1 MSSSARKRP
10 RAEVAEENKADCP
23 FSITYTEPDTKAQKK
38 SKKRRKHDAEEEDA
52 KKSAKQLSPFSPSGD
67 FNGKSANDVLDL
79 EYNVVPQKKW
89 LEMTRYNSF
98 VLNGTKYFSEGF
110 IFVANDQTVQ
120 RQKAAAEGAADG
132 DSDKAMP
139 RSKSEDDWVARILE
153 IRASDEHHVYAR
165 IYWMYWPEELP
176 EGTME
181 GKRYAG
187 GRQPYHGHNE
197 LIASNHMDIINVVS
211 VTLPAN
217 VKQWIEENDD
227 EIQEALYWRQ
237 AFDCRTQQLSSV
249 ERTCKCRQPANPDK
263 TLIGCSN
270 KPCSKWLHEH
280 CLREDALT
288 RTFERLGTDKPHFS
302 AKPPAD
308 GAASVGDSEKEKE
321 EKKPGD
327 GDGVNGPLSPTE
339 SGAEV
344 KQTIDAKPSDAL
356 EEANG
361 QSVTEGTPAIV
372 DERASQ
378 QPATPAAH
386 FVPEIPASS
395 RKGRSGKKKAATS
408 DTKPYEGL
416 FEAKILMEV
425 NPPRILIKD
434 LRENVTEGDK
444 EWTEPLPCV
453 VCGVEIS

>member
-1 MSSSARKRP
+1 MSTSRKRP
-10 RAEVAEENKADCP
+10 RAEVEENKAECP
-23 FSITYTEPDTKAQKK
+23 FSVTYAEPDTKAQKK
-38 SKKRRKHDAEEEDA
+38 SKKRRKPDQEEEDG
-52 KKSAKQLSPFSPSGD
+52 KKSSKQLSPFSPSGD

-79 EYNVVPQKKW
+79 EYNVHPQKKW

-110 IFVANDQTVQ
+110 IYVANDQTVQ
-120 RQKAAAEGAADG
+120 RQKAAAEGATDANEPE
-132 DSDKAMP
+132 KVLK

-181 GKRYAG
+181 GKRYTG

-237 AFDCRTQQLSSV
+237 AFDCRTQQLS
-249 ERTCKCRQPANPDK
+249 PANPDK

-270 KPCSKWLHEH
+270 KECAKWLHEH
-280 CLREDALT
+280 CLREDALM
-288 RTFERLGTDKPHFS
+288 RTYERLGKDKAHFT

-308 GAASVGDSEKEKE
+308 GTTSVAESDIVKE
-321 EKKPGD
+321 EKKLD
-327 GDGVNGPLSPTE
+327 DGVNGPLSPTE
-339 SGAEV
+339 SGADV

-356 EEANG
+356 EETNG
-361 QSVTEGTPAIV
+361 QSVAEGTPAV
-372 DERASQ
+372 PDERVSQ
-378 QPATPAAH
+378 PPTTPATPSALD
-386 FVPEIPASS
+386 VPGAS
-395 RKGRSGKKKAATS
+395 RKIRSAKKKASAS
-408 DTKPYEGL
+408 DAKPWEGL
-416 FEAKILMEV
+416 FDARILMDM
-425 NPPRILIKD
+425 NPTKIEIKD
-434 LRENVTEGDK
+434 LRENITEGDK
-444 EWTEPLPCV
+444 VWTEPLLCV

>member
-1 MSSSARKRP
+1 MSSSSRKRP
-10 RAEVAEENKADCP
+10 RAEVEENKAECP
-23 FSITYTEPDTKAQKK
+23 FSITYAEPDTKAQKK
-38 SKKRRKHDAEEEDA
+38 SKKRRKHEQDEEDA
-52 KKSAKQLSPFSPSGD
+52 RKSAKQLSPFSPSGD

-110 IFVANDQTVQ
+110 IYVANDQTVQ

-132 DSDKAMP
+132 EPDKALK

-181 GKRYAG
+181 GKRYNG
-187 GRQPYHGHNE
+187 GRQAYHGHNE

-270 KPCSKWLHEH
+270 KECGKWLHEH
-280 CLREDALT
+280 CLREDALM
-288 RTFERLGTDKPHFS
+288 RTYERLGKDKPHIIS
-302 AKPPAD
+302 KPPTE
-308 GAASVGDSEKEKE
+308 GAASVAECEKETD
-321 EKKPGD
+321 EKKLD
-327 GDGVNGPLSPTE
+327 NGVKGPLSPTE
-339 SGAEV
+339 SGADV
-344 KQTIDAKPSDAL
+344 KQTIDAKPGDAP
-356 EEANG
+356 EAPNG
-361 QSVTEGTPAIV
+361 QAAVEGTPAV
-372 DERASQ
+372 ADERVSQ
-378 QPATPAAH
+378 PPATPATPSL
-386 FVPEIPASS
+386 PEAPTTS
-395 RKGRSGKKKAATS
+395 RKARSSKKKASGA
-408 DTKPYEGL
+408 DLKPWEGL
-416 FEAKILMEV
+416 FDAKILMDV
-425 NPPRILIKD
+425 NPPKIEIRDK
-434 LRENVTEGDK
+434 RENVVGGEK
-444 EWTEPLPCV
+444 AWTEPLPCV

>member
-1 MSSSARKRP
+1 MSTSRKRP
-10 RAEVAEENKADCP
+10 RAEVEENKAECP
-23 FSITYTEPDTKAQKK
+23 FSITYAEPDIKAQKK
-38 SKKRRKHDAEEEDA
+38 SKKRRKPEQEEEDG
-52 KKSAKQLSPFSPSGD
+52 KKSSKQLSPFSPSGD

-79 EYNVVPQKKW
+79 EYHVHPQKKW

-110 IFVANDQTVQ
+110 IYVANDQTVQ
-120 RQKAAAEGAADG
+120 RQKAAAEGSTDANEPE
-132 DSDKAMP
+132 KVLK

-181 GKRYAG
+181 GKRYTG

-211 VTLPAN
+211 VTLPAT

-263 TLIGCSN
+263 TLVGCSN
-270 KPCSKWLHEH
+270 KECGKWLHEH
-280 CLREDALT
+280 CLREETLM
-288 RTFERLGTDKPHFS
+288 RTYERLGKDKPHFT
-302 AKPPAD
+302 AKPPTD
-308 GAASVGDSEKEKE
+308 GTASVAESDKVKE
-321 EKKPGD
+321 EKPLD
-327 GDGVNGPLSPTE
+327 DGVNEPLSPTE
-339 SGAEV
+339 SGADV

-356 EEANG
+356 EETNG
-361 QSVTEGTPAIV
+361 QSVTEGTPAVV
-372 DERASQ
+372 DERVSQ
-378 QPATPAAH
+378 PPTTPATPT
-386 FVPEIPASS
+386 VPEVSAATSS
-395 RKGRSGKKKAATS
+395 RKVRSFKKKPTS
-408 DTKPYEGL
+408 ADVKPWEGL
-416 FEAKILMEV
+416 FEARILMDMTPSTIEI
-425 NPPRILIKD
+425 RD
-434 LRENVTEGDK
+434 LRENVTEGEK
-444 EWTEPLPCV
+444 VWTEPLLCV
-453 VCGVEIS
+453 VCGVGIS

>member
-1 MSSSARKRP
+1 MSTSRKRP
-10 RAEVAEENKADCP
+10 RAEVEENKAECP
-23 FSITYTEPDTKAQKK
+23 FSVTYAEPDTKAQKK
-38 SKKRRKHDAEEEDA
+38 SKKRRKPEQEEEDG
-52 KKSAKQLSPFSPSGD
+52 KKSSKQLSPFSPSGD

-79 EYNVVPQKKW
+79 EYNVHPQKKW

-110 IFVANDQTVQ
+110 IYVANDQTVQ
-120 RQKAAAEGAADG
+120 RQKAAADGATDANEPE
-132 DSDKAMP
+132 KVLK

-181 GKRYAG
+181 GKRYTG

-197 LIASNHMDIINVVS
+197 LIASNHKAVDIINVVS

-249 ERTCKCRQPANPDK
+249 ERTCRCRQPANPDK

-270 KPCSKWLHEH
+270 KECGKWLHEH
-280 CLREDALT
+280 CLREDALM
-288 RTFERLGTDKPHFS
+288 RTYDRLGRDKPHFN
-302 AKPPAD
+302 AMPPVDRTTSVAD
-308 GAASVGDSEKEKE
+308 SDIKE
-321 EKKPGD
+321 EKKLD
-327 GDGVNGPLSPTE
+327 NGVNGPLSPSE
-339 SGAEV
+339 SGADV
-344 KQTIDAKPSDAL
+344 KQTIDAKPSDAP
-356 EEANG
+356 EETNG
-361 QSVTEGTPAIV
+361 QSATEGTPAV
-372 DERASQ
+372 LDERVSQ
-378 QPATPAAH
+378 PPTTPATPSAL
-386 FVPEIPASS
+386 ELSGTS
-395 RKGRSGKKKAATS
+395 RKIRSGKKKASAS
-408 DTKPYEGL
+408 DAKPWEGL
-416 FEAKILMEV
+416 FEAKILMDM
-425 NPPRILIKD
+425 NPTRIEIKD

-444 EWTEPLPCV
+444 VWTEPLLCL
-453 VCGVEIS
+453 VCEVEIS